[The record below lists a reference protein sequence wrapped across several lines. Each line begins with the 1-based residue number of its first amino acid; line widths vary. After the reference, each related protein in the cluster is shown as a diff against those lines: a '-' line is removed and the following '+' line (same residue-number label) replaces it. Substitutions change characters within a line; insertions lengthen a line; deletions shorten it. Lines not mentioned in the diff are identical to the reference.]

1 MHKEVV
7 GSALHLDEQLV
18 MDHNSSERRVD
29 GELWKQ
35 QQDICMLE
43 LIMGHNRSTHC
54 KATFNQRACLQLDEQ
69 LVIEYMTSERKVV
82 DKLQRLRQDIQILE
96 LILSNDQYVA
106 SVPIKLD

>member
-35 QQDICMLE
+35 QQDIYLLE
-43 LIMGHNRSTHC
+43 LSMGHNRSTQGH
-54 KATFNQRACLQLDEQ
+54 
-69 LVIEYMTSERKVV
+69 I
-82 DKLQRLRQDIQILE
+82 
-96 LILSNDQYVA
+96 
-106 SVPIKLD
+106 